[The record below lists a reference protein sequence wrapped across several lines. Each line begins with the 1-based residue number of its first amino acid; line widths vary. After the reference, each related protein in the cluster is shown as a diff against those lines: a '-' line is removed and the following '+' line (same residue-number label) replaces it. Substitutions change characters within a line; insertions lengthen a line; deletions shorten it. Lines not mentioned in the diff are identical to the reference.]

1 MSTIRLTSKD
11 IGYIPGQLPP
21 GPKNSILDVPG
32 VHVGQNTVGKDG
44 EDARKGATEVQED
57 QYGGGAGNKTNE
69 LVDEPQV
76 DGLSKIE
83 ANDIKIIKNES
94 IETLFRA
101 ASEATEEEIL
111 NFMIV
116 GRDGRT
122 GFKGCRLEGLPVDRV
137 RELVKKY
144 RVDIDDGSCL
154 SSGEYL
160 ALQNK
165 GVQLGKGR
173 GSPRLPGV
181 SSSGLNTL
189 LDIYKG
195 KYPKGL
201 NTSGSGRVR
210 MPLCHF
216 IFQDVQHEESK
227 NNPVH
232 CPKRILS
239 YHHNDYAAISDRGHA
254 EYDFMTQQAYTMHS
268 IVNHNHPQHDAQS
281 LRDKVFTLSGWTS
294 CWVYS

>member
-1 MSTIRLTSKD
+1 MGDVARHCAVGLSQFGGHGLGRNHSGDIILALST
-11 IGYIPGQLPP
+11 
-21 GPKNSILDVPG
+21 
-32 VHVGQNTVGKDG
+32 
-44 EDARKGATEVQED
+44 
-57 QYGGGAGNKTNE
+57 GNKTNE

-165 GVQLGKGR
+165 GVQ
-173 GSPRLPGV
+173 
-181 SSSGLNTL
+181 
-189 LDIYKG
+189 
-195 KYPKGL
+195 
-201 NTSGSGRVR
+201 
-210 MPLCHF
+210 
-216 IFQDVQHEESK
+216 
-227 NNPVH
+227 
-232 CPKRILS
+232 
-239 YHHNDYAAISDRGHA
+239 
-254 EYDFMTQQAYTMHS
+254 
-268 IVNHNHPQHDAQS
+268 
-281 LRDKVFTLSGWTS
+281 
-294 CWVYS
+294 